1 MSTTMEKRVSIA
13 ANVLIILAGMVAMA
27 YLFINALLEPLT

>member
-13 ANVLIILAGMVAMA
+13 ANVLIILATLVATA
-27 YLFINALLEPLT
+27 YLFIEAVRGPLA